1 MMRRVLLASSALALL
16 SGAAYA
22 ADTVVYVPPAPP
34 APPAMVGPQPMGYV
48 DAAYGN
54 FSSPAL
60 GGGSIGLVAIGG
72 AANIPFG
79 AWNFQLNIRDEQLIE
94 LGVLNQLGVDLHI
107 YTRNQS
113 FAWGGYVGY
122 ETLLGA
128 LDLYR
133 VGLEAA
139 GFFGPFTVVAQG
151 EYGSLG
157 ISGGPG
163 GLLDLWSIRGVAR
176 YFVSPDFKLE
186 AGIRYSQI
194 SAGGASADF
203 LTAEGEIE
211 YKFGAAAAF
220 VNAQYLFG
228 GDLGGFDLLAIRGG
242 VRIHLGAASLL
253 DQDRNGAGTFDTET
267 WLLP

>member
-34 APPAMVGPQPMGYV
+34 APPPVMGPVPMGYV

-54 FSSPAL
+54 ISSPFL
-60 GGGSIGLVAIGG
+60 GGGSLDEVAIGG

-79 AWNFQLNIRDEQLIE
+79 AWNFQLEVRDHQWLP
-94 LGVLNQLGVDLHI
+94 VLNTLAVNLHV

-113 FAWGGYVGY
+113 FAAGGFVGY
-122 ETLLGA
+122 ETFLGV
-128 LDLYR
+128 LDNYT

-139 GFFGPFTVVAQG
+139 GFFGPFTIMAQG
-151 EYGSLG
+151 TYAN
-157 ISGGPG
+157 INVFGGG
-163 GLLDLWSIRGVAR
+163 NVADLWTIRGVAR
-176 YFVSPDFKLE
+176 YFINPNFKLE

-194 SAGGASADF
+194 SAGGGNADF

-211 YKFGAAAAF
+211 YKFGAASIF
-220 VNAQYLFG
+220 GNAQYLFG
-228 GDLGGFDLLAIRGG
+228 GDLGGTDLLALRGG
-242 VRIHLGAASLL
+242 VRIHLGTASLL

>member
-34 APPAMVGPQPMGYV
+34 APPAPVQGPAGYV

-54 FSSPAL
+54 ISSPFL
-60 GGGSIGLVAIGG
+60 GGGSLDEVAIGG

-79 AWNFQLNIRDEQLIE
+79 AWNFQLEVRDHQWLPVINT
-94 LGVLNQLGVDLHI
+94 LAVNAHI
-107 YTRNQS
+107 YARNQS
-113 FAWGGYVGY
+113 FAYGGFVGY
-122 ETLLGA
+122 ETFLGA
-128 LDLYR
+128 LDNYT

-151 EYGSLG
+151 TYAN
-157 ISGGPG
+157 INVFGGG
-163 GLLDLWSIRGVAR
+163 NVADLWTIRGVAR
-176 YFVSPDFKLE
+176 YFINPDFKLE
-186 AGIRYSQI
+186 AGLRYSQL
-194 SAGGASADF
+194 SAGGANADF

-211 YKFGAAAAF
+211 YKFGSAAIF
-220 VNAQYLFG
+220 GNAQYLFG
-228 GDLGGFDLLAIRGG
+228 GDLDPFDLLALRVGLR
-242 VRIHLGAASLL
+242 VHLGAASLL
-253 DQDRNGAGTFDTET
+253 DQDRNGAGTFDTNP